1 MVDGNQRLTGLDRG
15 PAQGMRSLRSWK
27 IVTMT
32 NMNTRM
38 VSVRGCA
45 RDPRS
50 GEGEAGNEYFFFG
63 RRYSTALPVPL
74 LDADEDDEG
83 STFPFDDDEGQL
95 SLRKGDKKGN
105 LGQGPVP
112 PLV

>member
-1 MVDGNQRLTGLDRG
+1 MVDGNQHLTGLDRG

-112 PLV
+112 PLF